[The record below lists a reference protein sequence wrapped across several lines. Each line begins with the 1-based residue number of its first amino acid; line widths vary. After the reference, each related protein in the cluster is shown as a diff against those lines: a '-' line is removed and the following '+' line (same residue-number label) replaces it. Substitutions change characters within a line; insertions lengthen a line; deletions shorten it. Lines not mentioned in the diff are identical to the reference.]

1 MSQRIEMHTGG
12 WFQTNAFAV
21 PTPAGGRL
29 LVDAP
34 GGVVDWAR
42 GRGWN
47 VEALLLTHAH
57 LDHIEEAAAVQR
69 AWNCP
74 VYYHRDGE
82 FLLRDKDAF
91 RRYGIDVDLDP
102 ITGGETMDETPSA
115 TVCGVEFRV
124 LLVPGHCPGSLCFL
138 RAPEKLL
145 FAGDTLFAGSIGRT
159 DLPGGDTDLLLRGIR
174 EKLFPLGDDVRVLP
188 GHGPPTTIGE
198 ERRTNPFVGER

>member
-12 WFQTNAFAV
+12 WFQTNAFAI
-21 PTPAGGRL
+21 PTPTGGRL

-34 GGVVDWAR
+34 GGVVEWAQ
-42 GRGWN
+42 GQGWN

-69 AWNCP
+69 AWSCP
-74 VYYHRDGE
+74 VYYHPDGE

-102 ITGGETMDETPSA
+102 IIGGETIDESPSA
-115 TVCGVEFRV
+115 TVRGVEFRV

-145 FAGDTLFAGSIGRT
+145 FAGDTLFAGSI
-159 DLPGGDTDLLLRGIR
+159 
-174 EKLFPLGDDVRVLP
+174 
-188 GHGPPTTIGE
+188 
-198 ERRTNPFVGER
+198 